1 MKRKK
6 GDDSDTDSD
15 EKQRLTILY
24 TYLLTSIHPST
35 YQNTLLLMEEKKKKK
50 NRKREK
56 RSAMRTRSRR
66 LGKRKDLF

>member
-1 MKRKK
+1 MKRK

-15 EKQRLTILY
+15 EKQTLTILY

-35 YQNTLLLMEEKKKKK
+35 YQNTLLLMEEK
-50 NRKREK
+50 RKREK

-66 LGKRKDLF
+66 LGKRKKDLF